1 MKARTFLG
9 LVALVAT
16 IAVALVPQAPATT
29 APAVQVTIR
38 VTVNDK
44 GIFMATKTAMR
55 GWAAHFVVRNKG
67 TRPYAVDIGGL
78 LTGPIA
84 PGKKKTVSASLE
96 ERGTYP
102 YKVVV
107 PSPTSRHRGIFRVI

>member
-1 MKARTFLG
+1 MKARTLLG
-9 LVALVAT
+9 LVAVVAA
-16 IAVALVPQAPATT
+16 IAVALVPQASATT

-38 VTVNDK
+38 VTVSDS
-44 GIFMATKTAMR
+44 GITMSKKTAMR
-55 GWAAHFVVRNKG
+55 GWAAHFVVRNTG
-67 TRPYAVDIGGL
+67 TKTYSVDIGGL

-84 PGKKKTVSASLE
+84 PGGKKTVSASLE

-107 PSPTSRHRGIFRVI
+107 PRPTSRHRGIFRVV